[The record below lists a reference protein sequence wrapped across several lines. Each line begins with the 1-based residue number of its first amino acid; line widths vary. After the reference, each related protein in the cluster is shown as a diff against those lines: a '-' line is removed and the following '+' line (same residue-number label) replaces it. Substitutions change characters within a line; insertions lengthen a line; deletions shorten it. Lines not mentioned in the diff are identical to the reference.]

1 MVIDGTHTLFNQS
14 GLPKIRF
21 NSDDPEGKEITSQGV
36 LAVVYDQSIWEDEEA
51 VIALSSLGNFNAA
64 IDQGEDEM
72 QAFGRIN
79 ELVNRMND
87 TEWKDKDDI
96 PVSAI
101 LEGVKNR
108 VVSDIFHR
116 TNGRTSS
123 LCAKV

>member
-1 MVIDGTHTLFNQS
+1 MT
-14 GLPKIRF
+14 K
-21 NSDDPEGKEITSQGV
+21 GV
-36 LAVVYDQSIWEDEEA
+36 LAVIYDKSIWEDPEA

-87 TEWKDKDDI
+87 TEWKDTGDI

-101 LEGVKNR
+101 LEGVKEKFEWFR
-108 VVSDIFHR
+108 TFFTGPMEGFHR
-116 TNGRTSS
+116 SAQKS
-123 LCAKV
+123 DEVPH